1 MDRQRIFWFFFI
13 FFCHNKIIAANN
25 SAVNEECSSS
35 DLNDRVSK
43 LEFKNSHH
51 EEEISV
57 LKSTVHQ
64 LRDRVATIEAKES
77 TRDDATSGQAK
88 RPARLLPLHL
98 FW

>member
-35 DLNDRVSK
+35 NLNDRVSK
-43 LEFKNSHH
+43 LEAKNSHH

-64 LRDRVATIEAKES
+64 LTVRVKILEAEES
-77 TRDDATSGQAK
+77 TDVNSGQAK